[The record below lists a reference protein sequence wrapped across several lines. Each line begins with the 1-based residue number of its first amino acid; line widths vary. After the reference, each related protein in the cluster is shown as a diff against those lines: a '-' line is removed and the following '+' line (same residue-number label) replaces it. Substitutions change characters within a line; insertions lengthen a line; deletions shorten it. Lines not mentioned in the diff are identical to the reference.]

1 MFFWKNK
8 EFQAA
13 PRRGVW
19 IEINI
24 NGNVDIY
31 GWWRG
36 CRPRALMGHIGSIPI
51 IPTSQAL
58 NVLKQ
63 VDRYG
68 RDPYAE
74 RRGSAILLVQPNLTI
89 DKIINLCYNMVK
101 KDKRR

>member
-1 MFFWKNK
+1 
-8 EFQAA
+8 
-13 PRRGVW
+13 
-19 IEINI
+19 
-24 NGNVDIY
+24 
-31 GWWRG
+31 
-36 CRPRALMGHIGSIPI
+36 
-51 IPTSQAL
+51 L